1 MRTKVAKEAA
11 TLLYHRSA
19 HEYKQA
25 KEKAA
30 QSLGARSLP
39 SNFEV
44 ALELDRLADG
54 LEGVSRKDLILRL
67 RREALQVMS
76 FLEPFNPKLVGSV
89 WRGTARRGS
98 DIDILVFSPSPESV
112 LETLQ
117 REYKSIRAKWLTK
130 ADGGKA
136 NRYFHIYL
144 TLPSKDEVEIVV
156 RSPGGI
162 NRKTICEIYGDPVTG
177 LSFLQLKEVL
187 ETQPLQKFIPVR
199 KRI

>member
-1 MRTKVAKEAA
+1 MRAKVAKEAA
-11 TLLYHRSA
+11 ALLYHRSA

-30 QSLGARSLP
+30 QSLGVRILP
-39 SNFEV
+39 SNLEV
-44 ALELDRLADG
+44 ALELDRLADE

-76 FLEPFNPKLVGSV
+76 LLGPFKPRLVGSV
-89 WRGTARRGS
+89 WRGTSRRGS
-98 DIDILVFSPSPESV
+98 DIDILVFSSSPESV
-112 LETLQ
+112 LEILQ
-117 REYKSIRAKWLTK
+117 RKYKSIRTKWLTK

-144 TLPSKDEVEIVV
+144 TLPSKDEIEIVV
-156 RSPGGI
+156 RSPEDI
-162 NRKTICEIYGDPVTG
+162 SRKTICEIYGDTVTG

-187 ETQPLQKFIPVR
+187 ENQLLQKFIPVR
-199 KRI
+199 KRV